1 MNNVID
7 MDKINKEINKKKI
20 SISKIAKETGYSRI
34 SVYRYLN
41 KKRVP
46 TIDFVNKLLKMLNW
60 FFLHQA

>member
-46 TIDFVNKLLKMLNW
+46 TIDFVNKLLKMLN
-60 FFLHQA
+60 

>member
-7 MDKINKEINKKKI
+7 MDKINKEISKKKI
-20 SISKIAKETGYSRI
+20 PISNIAEETGYSRI

-46 TIDFVNKLLKMLNW
+46 TIDFVNKLLKMLN
-60 FFLHQA
+60 